1 MESKLV
7 MQSVYEYV
15 IMMIDLSFCES
26 LLALENSRATE
37 QKGAII
43 IIIIMCMRF
52 GLWGTM
58 KFLFV
63 TEAALLA
70 TTWNLFAK
78 L

>member
-1 MESKLV
+1 

-43 IIIIMCMRF
+43 CVCGLGYDSFMRHYEISLCHWSCVV
-52 GLWGTM
+52 GY
-58 KFLFV
+58 
-63 TEAALLA
+63 
-70 TTWNLFAK
+70 NLK
-78 L
+78 LVCQTLIW